1 MFSGPAA
8 PVAGPIKIA
17 AMATIPTLE
26 EIRQAFRE
34 ELASFQPPAPARQ
47 STLLPIGRAAEMF
60 SVSENTIVDWSRRG
74 GPKISQPVPRG
85 NRFVDVGELEAWIR
99 KGGA

>member
-1 MFSGPAA
+1 MA
-8 PVAGPIKIA
+8 
-17 AMATIPTLE
+17 ATIPTLE
-26 EIRQAFRE
+26 EIKQAIRE